1 VPHRVFIVD
10 DNPSVRTGIRTL
22 LENSGFEIC
31 GEASDGL
38 DAVERAPEIN
48 PDLIILDVSMP
59 RMNGLDAARK
69 LRDIHPSVPI
79 LLNPSHAAVIRSEA
93 SLPEGVTAV
102 VDKRENLLHRVLQ
115 FRQFAVHSN
124 PRALRPSR
132 NPHLTFRQH
141 PRPAPSSALSAQ
153 PSPPCPRF
161 ADRRLNPD
169 IPNAAKRSEHSRSS
183 TNNHQ
188 TRAG

>member
-1 VPHRVFIVD
+1 MLQRIFIVD

-22 LENSGFEIC
+22 LETSGFEIC

-69 LRDIHPSVPI
+69 LRDIHPNVPI
-79 LLNPSHAAVIRSEA
+79 LLNTSHSAVIRAEE

-102 VDKRENLLHRVLQ
+102 VDKRENLLHLVLQ
-115 FRQFAVHSN
+115 LLPKSDA
-124 PRALRPSR
+124 
-132 NPHLTFRQH
+132 
-141 PRPAPSSALSAQ
+141 AQ
-153 PSPPCPRF
+153 RGT
-161 ADRRLNPD
+161 AR
-169 IPNAAKRSEHSRSS
+169 
-183 TNNHQ
+183 
-188 TRAG
+188 